1 MLEIVEEVVLLLRG
15 LVEIAEDVVVLL
27 QRDAACWSSVDGA
40 ADVREDR
47 THGRRAA
54 GCSGLAAPDGHAG
67 ALIRIGHRGNPKPVV
82 LLRRARDFGESG
94 AAAVPAARRGEMVE
108 IVEEVVVLLLL
119 QRDRD
124 SACWSSVDGAA
135 DVRGGRA
142 QAQRAAGCSGLAAPD
157 GHADAVLRFGH
168 VGAPK
173 GVVLLQ
179 RNLTYAAL
187 GQQQAHDLHDEVQ
200 ISYLPMVR
208 VLERVVQAL
217 MFLTLDH
224 VTTKMPAATPA
235 PTIEVEA
242 AAAIATPAAA
252 TARSCRAA

>member
-119 QRDRD
+119 QRDR
-124 SACWSSVDGAA
+124 
-135 DVRGGRA
+135 
-142 QAQRAAGCSGLAAPD
+142 AAGCSGLAAPD

>member
-82 LLRRARDFGESG
+82 LLRRARDFGES
-94 AAAVPAARRGEMVE
+94 ARRGEIVE
-108 IVEEVVVLLLL
+108 IVEEVVVLRLL
-119 QRDRD
+119 QRD